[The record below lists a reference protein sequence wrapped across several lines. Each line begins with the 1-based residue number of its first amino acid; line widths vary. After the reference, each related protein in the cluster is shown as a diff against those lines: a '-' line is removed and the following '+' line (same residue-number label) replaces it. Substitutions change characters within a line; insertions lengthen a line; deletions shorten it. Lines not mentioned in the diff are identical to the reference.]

1 MAQKFVKWVGGIVGW
16 ALGGPIGA
24 IVGYGIGYLWDS
36 ASLDVE
42 NSSDQGQRKTQEGD
56 FNISLLVLAS
66 AVMKADNRILKS
78 ELDYVKRF
86 LRNNYGEEKSLDLLK
101 LLKDI
106 LEKEIDVRG
115 VCYQIKGHMN
125 HAQRLQ
131 LVHFLIGIAKADGNI
146 DASEVQMLRSIAS
159 HLNVSIQDF
168 TSMNAMYARQPTR
181 EDYFKVLELSPD
193 ATEQDIKSA
202 YRKMAKKYHPDRLGE
217 VGEDLKEAAL
227 EKFRKVQ
234 EAYEFLLKQKK

>member
-1 MAQKFVKWVGGIVGW
+1 MAQKFVKWVGGVVGW

-24 IVGYGIGYLWDS
+24 VVGYGLGYLWDN
-36 ASLDVE
+36 ASLEVE
-42 NSSDQGQRKTQEGD
+42 NQVDRSQKNTREGD
-56 FNISLLVLAS
+56 FNISLLVLA
-66 AVMKADNRILKS
+66 AAIMKADNRILKS

-86 LRNNYGEEKSLDLLK
+86 LRSNYGEKKSLDLLK

-106 LEKEIDVRG
+106 LEKNIDIRG

-146 DASEVQMLRSIAS
+146 DSSEVQMLRAIAS
-159 HLNVSIQDF
+159 YLNVSIQDF
-168 TSMNAMYARQPTR
+168 SSMDAMYAKQPSR
-181 EDYFKVLELSPD
+181 EDYFKVLELSSN
-193 ATEQDIKSA
+193 ANEQEIKSA

-217 VGEDLKEAAL
+217 VGEEVKEAAL

-234 EAYEFLLKQKK
+234 EAYEFLSKQMK